1 MMTGGDPNVTYTPDF
16 ERPAAPIPPQP
27 TSPIEPSVV
36 PPIRPLDPTA
46 PKVPEQPTLVQGLTP
61 ITAEAFDKTAFTR
74 KSRARLTT
82 GRTVYVTA
90 VDFELRQ
97 VKFYNEKD
105 APYWVN
111 LDKVAAII

>member
-1 MMTGGDPNVTYTPDF
+1 M
-16 ERPAAPIPPQP
+16 
-27 TSPIEPSVV
+27 S
-36 PPIRPLDPTA
+36 
-46 PKVPEQPTLVQGLTP
+46 
-61 ITAEAFDKTAFTR
+61 AEEFDSIAFTR
-74 KSRARLTT
+74 KTRARLMD